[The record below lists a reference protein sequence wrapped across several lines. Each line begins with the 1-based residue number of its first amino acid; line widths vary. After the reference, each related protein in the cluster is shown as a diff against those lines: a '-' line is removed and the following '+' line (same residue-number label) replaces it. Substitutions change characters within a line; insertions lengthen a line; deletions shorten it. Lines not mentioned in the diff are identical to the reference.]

1 MPNYQSTTCKRE
13 RGEGLHMFEF
23 PRELT
28 FHLGNYI
35 DEIVNWLTVH
45 WVGFFDAI
53 KSGLLWI
60 FIHLNDFLTWLPW
73 WYLIL
78 VVFLLA
84 CQYKSV
90 GAGVLYSVFLLL
102 IGMFGLW
109 EATMYTLTIVIAS
122 VVLTV
127 VIGIPL
133 GILMAN
139 SDRFEFLIKP
149 LLDAMQTMPSFV
161 YLIPGIFFF
170 GLGLVPGVLSTII
183 YALPPIIRLTNL
195 AIREVPEEMT
205 EAGLAFGTTQW
216 QLLRKVQIPV
226 AMPAIMTGVNQT
238 TMMALAMVVVAS
250 MVGVE
255 GLGLEVLSA
264 LNQIDVARGFEAG
277 ISIVFIAIIIDRLTL
292 AVSERV

>member
-1 MPNYQSTTCKRE
+1 
-13 RGEGLHMFEF
+13 MFDF
-23 PRELT
+23 PEKLS
-28 FHLGNYI
+28 FHIGNYI
-35 DEIVNWLTVH
+35 DKIVDWLTVH
-45 WVGFFDAI
+45 WSGFFGTI
-53 KSGLLWI
+53 KSGLLWV
-60 FIHLNDFLTWLPW
+60 FVHLNEFLVWVPW
-73 WYLIL
+73 WYVIL

-84 CQYKSV
+84 LQYKSLRS
-90 GAGVLYSVFLLL
+90 GLLYSGFLFL

-122 VVLTV
+122 VVITT

-133 GILMAN
+133 GILMASN
-139 SDRFEFLIKP
+139 QRFETLIKP

-170 GLGLVPGVLSTII
+170 GLGLVPGVLATII
-183 YALPPIIRLTNL
+183 YALPPIMRLTNL
-195 AIREVPEEMT
+195 AIRGVPTEVV
-205 EAGLAFGTTQW
+205 EAGLSFGPSKW
-216 QLLRKVQIPV
+216 QLLRKVQIPQ
-226 AMPAIMTGVNQT
+226 ALPTIMTGVNQT

-264 LNQIDVARGFEAG
+264 LNRIDVAQGFEAG

-292 AVSERV
+292 AVSENTQSRTRKGHQ

>member
-1 MPNYQSTTCKRE
+1 
-13 RGEGLHMFEF
+13 MFDF
-23 PRELT
+23 PEKLS
-28 FHLGNYI
+28 FHIGNYI
-35 DEIVNWLTVH
+35 DKIVDWLTVH
-45 WVGFFDAI
+45 WSGFFGAI
-53 KSGLLWI
+53 KSGLLWV
-60 FIHLNDFLTWLPW
+60 FVHLNEFLVWVPW
-73 WYLIL
+73 WYVIL

-84 CQYKSV
+84 LQYKSL
-90 GAGVLYSVFLLL
+90 GSGLLYSGFLFL

-122 VVLTV
+122 VVITT

-133 GILMAN
+133 GILMASN
-139 SDRFEFLIKP
+139 QRFETLIKP

-170 GLGLVPGVLSTII
+170 GLGLVPGVLATII
-183 YALPPIIRLTNL
+183 YALPPIMRLTNL
-195 AIREVPEEMT
+195 AIRGVPTEVV
-205 EAGLAFGTTQW
+205 EAGLSFGPSKW
-216 QLLRKVQIPV
+216 QLLRKVQIPQ
-226 AMPAIMTGVNQT
+226 ALPTIMTGVNQT

-264 LNQIDVARGFEAG
+264 LNRIDVAQGFEAG

-292 AVSERV
+292 AVSENTQSRTRKGHQ

>member
-109 EATMYTLTIVIAS
+109 EAVETERYFKT
-122 VVLTV
+122 VLRY
-127 VIGIPL
+127 IHQNPL
-133 GILMAN
+133 KAN
-139 SDRFEFLIKP
+139 LVKYIFEC
-149 LLDAMQTMPSFV
+149 
-161 YLIPGIFFF
+161 
-170 GLGLVPGVLSTII
+170 
-183 YALPPIIRLTNL
+183 
-195 AIREVPEEMT
+195 
-205 EAGLAFGTTQW
+205 QW
-216 QLLRKVQIPV
+216 TSLK
-226 AMPAIMTGVNQT
+226 
-238 TMMALAMVVVAS
+238 
-250 MVGVE
+250 E
-255 GLGLEVLSA
+255 
-264 LNQIDVARGFEAG
+264 
-277 ISIVFIAIIIDRLTL
+277 
-292 AVSERV
+292 

>member
-1 MPNYQSTTCKRE
+1 
-13 RGEGLHMFEF
+13 MFDF
-23 PRELT
+23 PEKLS
-28 FHLGNYI
+28 FHIGNYI
-35 DEIVNWLTVH
+35 DKIVDWLTVH
-45 WVGFFDAI
+45 WSGFFGAI
-53 KSGLLWI
+53 KSGLLWV
-60 FIHLNDFLTWLPW
+60 FVHLNEFLVWVPW
-73 WYLIL
+73 WYVIL

-84 CQYKSV
+84 LQYKSL
-90 GAGVLYSVFLLL
+90 GSGLLYSGFLFL

-122 VVLTV
+122 VVITT

-133 GILMAN
+133 GILMASN
-139 SDRFEFLIKP
+139 QRFETLIKP

-170 GLGLVPGVLSTII
+170 GLGLVPGVLATII
-183 YALPPIIRLTNL
+183 YALPPIMRLTNL
-195 AIREVPEEMT
+195 AIRGVPTEVVES
-205 EAGLAFGTTQW
+205 GLSFGPSKW
-216 QLLRKVQIPV
+216 QLLRKVQIPQ
-226 AMPAIMTGVNQT
+226 ALPTIMTGVNQT

-264 LNQIDVARGFEAG
+264 LNRIDVAQGFEAG

-292 AVSERV
+292 AVSENTQSRTRKGQQ

>member
-1 MPNYQSTTCKRE
+1 
-13 RGEGLHMFEF
+13 MFDF
-23 PRELT
+23 PEKLS
-28 FHLGNYI
+28 FHIGNYI
-35 DEIVNWLTVH
+35 DRIVDWLTVH
-45 WVGFFDAI
+45 WSGFFGAI
-53 KSGLLWI
+53 KSGLLWV
-60 FIHLNDFLTWLPW
+60 FVHLNEFLVWVPW
-73 WYLIL
+73 WYVIL

-84 CQYKSV
+84 LQYKSL
-90 GAGVLYSVFLLL
+90 GSGLLYSGFLFL

-122 VVLTV
+122 VVITT

-133 GILMAN
+133 GILMASN
-139 SDRFEFLIKP
+139 QRFETLIKP

-170 GLGLVPGVLSTII
+170 GLGLVPGVLATII
-183 YALPPIIRLTNL
+183 YALPPIMRLTNL
-195 AIREVPEEMT
+195 AIRGVPTEVV
-205 EAGLAFGTTQW
+205 EAGLSFGPSKW
-216 QLLRKVQIPV
+216 QLLRKVQIPQ
-226 AMPAIMTGVNQT
+226 ALPTIMTGVNQT

-264 LNQIDVARGFEAG
+264 LNRIDVAQGFEAG

-292 AVSERV
+292 AVSENTQSRTRKGHQ